1 MSGGWGNNSTVP
13 RLSIVGGNVAKELI
27 PCYNNGKDC
36 EDRELWC
43 HTKCEKWAAYQKE
56 KMRRRKEITEK
67 HSKEKLVE
75 DYLVKEK
82 IKNIK
87 KRKQNSRD
95 KKF

>member
-36 EDRELWC
+36 EDRAVGC
-43 HTKCEKWAAYQKE
+43 HAKCEKWAAYREE

-67 HSKEKLVE
+67 YRKEKLVE
-75 DYLVKEK
+75 EYLVKEK